1 MPIRTISSPAC
12 KRPTD
17 WLRAMTLEPLSF
29 DGSPAVT
36 VEDEHRATDEPR
48 PWHKVA
54 PLHRRQV
61 AMLAGAYVVLT
72 AIYTGIGFAITEWW
86 EPSAAG
92 AREADFNVWLE
103 GRRTESRNTLAEWGA
118 ALSNTETKIGLC
130 LALLP
135 LMLWMYRRWHDWAFL
150 VVALLFE
157 VSVFGTSSKIVVR
170 DRPPVE
176 QLDGAPTNSW
186 PSGHVAAACV
196 FYVGLAMVVYWNT
209 RSRLSRTVFTVI
221 AVLAPIVVAI
231 ARLYQ
236 GMHYLTDVAGGVVLA
251 AITLPLVR
259 ALMIHAG
266 QDPRLTQRLV
276 PHTGRPGR

>member
-1 MPIRTISSPAC
+1 
-12 KRPTD
+12 
-17 WLRAMTLEPLSF
+17 MTLEPLSF
-29 DGSPAVT
+29 DAPAT
-36 VEDEHRATDEPR
+36 VAIDAEDNSTAEPR

-61 AMLAGAYVVLT
+61 AILAGAYVVLT
-72 AIYTGIGFAITEWW
+72 AIYTGIGFAITEWL

-92 AREADFNVWLE
+92 RREADFNIWLE
-103 GRRTESRNTLAEWGA
+103 EHRTESRNTLAEWGA
-118 ALSNTETKIGLC
+118 AFSNTETKIALC
-130 LALLP
+130 LVLLP
-135 LMLWMYRRWHDWAFL
+135 LMLWMYRRWHDWAFI
-150 VVALLFE
+150 VVSLLFE

-209 RSRLSRTVFTVI
+209 RSRLSRTVFTVL
-221 AVLAPIVVAI
+221 AVLAPIAVAT

-236 GMHYLTDVAGGVVLA
+236 GMHYLTDVAGGIVLA

-259 ALMIHAG
+259 ALMIRAG
-266 QDPRLTQRLV
+266 QDPRLTERLV
-276 PHTGRPGR
+276 SDTTRSGG